1 MKKKDCV
8 VRKNDYER
16 YSFVVPF
23 GCLFG
28 KKRDKYIFK
37 ELEKLHPCF
46 SDDCC
51 FDSKIVFKKR
61 NFFANVLVMDKLK
74 FSEYKY
80 ENPRAALRIEEDGKR
95 KVVFERKKW
104 GWFVAFLVSLFF
116 AFCVFGV
123 GTKNIRLRALGDAAA
138 NSVGSIANE
147 GSSTANSVSSTAN
160 AGVVSVQNVLGGV
173 VSSTEAFAELTR
185 VGFVC
190 VEFVEKIF
198 LLDGAI
204 SSFLWEC
211 DFGFNGSGEKVLNV
225 GNVFEKLNLMI
236 EGVFPEEL
244 SFDKTEVLIN
254 AINYENNRPK
264 LNVSCSEKVI
274 PFETES
280 VSKNDFMKSVS
291 NMRAFLLKNSVILE
305 EGKDSCFYRVQVSF
319 HNCADFFSGVAE
331 IVEREK
337 IVISRFQINKSDFI
351 DVQFEILKNKTVAK
365 VPFLEEE
372 FKEEKVFNLFRFVGE
387 NVFVFLG
394 KDFFKDLKG
403 KKNGSDFARISSEKK
418 EEKKN
423 VIKEKNYKKIGKV
436 LNEDGSKTVYY
447 KNELGKIV
455 FEVED

>member
-28 KKRDKYIFK
+28 RKRDKYIFK

-104 GWFVAFLVSLFF
+104 GWFVAFLVALCF

-123 GTKNIRLRALGDAAA
+123 GTKNVRLRALGDAAA
-138 NSVGSIANE
+138 NA

-160 AGVVSVQNVLGGV
+160 AGAVSVQNMLGGAGA

-198 LLDGAI
+198 FLDGAI

-244 SFDKTEVLIN
+244 SFDKREVLIN
-254 AINYENNRPK
+254 AINYENNMPK
-264 LNVSCSEKVI
+264 LNVSCSKKVI
-274 PFETES
+274 PFETTFAPSS
-280 VSKNDFMKSVS
+280 VMSPFPPIDF
-291 NMRAFLLKNSVILE
+291 
-305 EGKDSCFYRVQVSF
+305 
-319 HNCADFFSGVAE
+319 
-331 IVEREK
+331 
-337 IVISRFQINKSDFI
+337 
-351 DVQFEILKNKTVAK
+351 
-365 VPFLEEE
+365 
-372 FKEEKVFNLFRFVGE
+372 
-387 NVFVFLG
+387 
-394 KDFFKDLKG
+394 
-403 KKNGSDFARISSEKK
+403 
-418 EEKKN
+418 
-423 VIKEKNYKKIGKV
+423 
-436 LNEDGSKTVYY
+436 
-447 KNELGKIV
+447 
-455 FEVED
+455 

>member
-104 GWFVAFLVSLFF
+104 GWFVEFLVSLFF

-123 GTKNIRLRALGDAAA
+123 GTKNVRLRALEDAA
-138 NSVGSIANE
+138 
-147 GSSTANSVSSTAN
+147 AN
-160 AGVVSVQNVLGGV
+160 AGVVSVQNVLGGAGA

-211 DFGFNGSGEKVLNV
+211 DFGVNGSGEMVLNV

-291 NMRAFLLKNSVILE
+291 SMRSFLLKNSVILE

-319 HNCADFFSGVAE
+319 HNCADFFCGVAE

-337 IVISRFQINKSDFI
+337 FVISRFQINKSDFF

-394 KDFFKDLKG
+394 KDFFKDLRG

-423 VIKEKNYKKIGKV
+423 VIKEKNYKQIGKV